1 MINVNQITSQL
12 ARMPDQALQKYAML
26 NKNDPYTVSL
36 ALSESNRRKAMR
48 EGAAPMP
55 GQMPKVVD
63 QDIAQMSPQPMQ
75 QMPPQQ
81 QMPQQARPQRPQQA
95 QQQLP
100 ENTGIGQLPAP
111 NMQRMADGGIVGYA
125 DTGLVE
131 TNKFVIPP
139 QGIKDPQTGEIIKP
153 ESWNA
158 LPKSQQMRL
167 VGALRSQ
174 AGLDPVPTNAYPGIQ
189 YAQYG
194 PSIEQWQQGIKNA
207 NPTMAQERE
216 QNMAV
221 VNAQAPTIERG
232 RPTMAND
239 PRLLTSAAPIDTT
252 RGAPTGGGVNTLVV
266 PPKTGAGA
274 NVAGGPAAPAGGIT
288 ALPSEADTIK
298 RLKENMVQNTEK
310 PLDESAF
317 LKRMSDISQPAYD
330 KANAM
335 VEKEKGRLKEGKE
348 QDFYMALIE
357 GGLAAASESSP
368 NGIQNI
374 AKGFS
379 KGAASYREGLK
390 DFRKASQENAKM
402 ELELARA
409 EAADKKGDVKTLYER
424 MDKYE
429 DRKLKRDDTINHGIA
444 QIINTNTSGQFD
456 IAKANIAGQYGLQ
469 QARINK
475 EGSIAASMAPQNLI
489 TALGKSKPGDPLY
502 TGYQMQTLKAH
513 AASLQENWSRQA
525 YPNGNM
531 GEPNQ
536 AFLAR
541 YPTPQ
546 TYIQENMDAMSG
558 AMGGT
563 GGGFVQPPANAT
575 ILPPKK

>member
-1 MINVNQITSQL
+1 MFNVNQITSQL
-12 ARMPDQALQKYAML
+12 AKMPDQALQQYAAMH
-26 NKNDPYTVSL
+26 KNDPYTVSL
-36 ALSESNRRKAMR
+36 ALAESNRRKDMR
-48 EGAAPMP
+48 AGATPQP

-63 QDIAQMSPQPMQ
+63 QDIAQMVAPPPQQMMPPQ
-75 QMPPQQ
+75 ARPQMPPQQ
-81 QMPQQARPQRPQQA
+81 TA

-100 ENTGIGQLPAP
+100 EQSGIGQLPAQ
-111 NMQRMADGGIVGYA
+111 NMQGMADGGIVGYA

-174 AGLDPVPTNAYPGIQ
+174 AGLAPVPTNAYPGIQ

-194 PSIEQWQQGIKNA
+194 PSIEQWQQGMKNA

-239 PRLLTSAAPIDTT
+239 PRLLTSAAPIDTAS
-252 RGAPTGGGVNTLVV
+252 GAPTGGGVNTLVA
-266 PPKTGAGA
+266 PPKTGAAA

-288 ALPSEADTIK
+288 ALPSETDTIK
-298 RLKENMVQNTEK
+298 RLKENMVQTTEK
-310 PLDESAF
+310 PLDEDAF
-317 LKRMSDISQPAYD
+317 LKRLGDISKPAYD
-330 KANAM
+330 KANALI
-335 VEKEKGRLKEGKE
+335 ETEKGRLKEGKE
-348 QDFYMALIE
+348 QDFYMSLIQ
-357 GGLAAASESSP
+357 GGLAAAGESGP
-368 NGIQNI
+368 NALQNI
-374 AKGFS
+374 AKGFE
-379 KGAASYREGLK
+379 KGAGNYAAALK

-402 ELELARA
+402 EVELARA

-424 MDKYE
+424 MDKYQ
-429 DRKLKRDDTINHGIA
+429 DRQLKRDDTINHGIA
-444 QIINTNTSGQFD
+444 QIINTTTSGQFG
-456 IAKANIAGQYGLQ
+456 IAQANVTGKYGLESAKIHQAGQ
-469 QARINK
+469 
-475 EGSIAASMAPQNLI
+475 IAASMAPQNLM
-489 TALGKSKPGDPLY
+489 TALGEAKPGSALR
-502 TGYQMQTLKAH
+502 TGFDLQTLKAH
-513 AASLQENWSRQA
+513 AATLQDSWSKIA
-525 YPNGNM
+525 YPNGTM
-531 GEPNQ
+531 GEPNA

-546 TYIQENMDAMSG
+546 AYIKENLDSMDT
-558 AMGGT
+558 GT
-563 GGGFVQPPANAT
+563 SGGFVQPPANAT
-575 ILPPKK
+575 VINKKQP

>member
-1 MINVNQITSQL
+1 MINVNQITSML
-12 ARMPDQALQKYAML
+12 SRMALPDLQKYAAMH
-26 NKNDPYTVSL
+26 KNDPYIVTL
-36 ALSESNRRKAMR
+36 AMSVANQKKQADVAKNGLQ
-48 EGAAPMP
+48 GLQP
-55 GQMPKVVD
+55 QPKVVD
-63 QDIAQMSPQPMQ
+63 QEISQMVAPPSQQMPQQ
-75 QMPPQQ
+75 QMPPQ
-81 QMPQQARPQRPQQA
+81 MA

-100 ENTGIGQLPAP
+100 EDSGIGQLPAQ
-111 NMQRMADGGIVGYA
+111 NMQGMADGGIVGYA

-139 QGIKDPQTGEIIKP
+139 QGIKDPQTGEIVKP

-174 AGLDPVPTNAYPGIQ
+174 AGLAPVPTNAYPGIQ

-232 RPTMAND
+232 RPTMAGD
-239 PRLLTSAAPIDTT
+239 PRLLTSAAPIDTAS
-252 RGAPTGGGVNTLVV
+252 GAPTGGGVNTLVA

-288 ALPSEADTIK
+288 ALPSETDAIK
-298 RLKENMVQNTEK
+298 RFKDAVGTTPEATINKTDFLKE
-310 PLDESAF
+310 LG
-317 LKRMSDISQPAYD
+317 DISKPAFD
-330 KANAM
+330 KATEL
-335 VEKEKGRLKEGKE
+335 VDKEKGRLKEGKD

-357 GGLAAASESSP
+357 GGLAAAGETGP
-368 NGIQNI
+368 NGLQNL

-379 KGAASYREGLK
+379 KGAASYRDALK
-390 DFRKASQENAKM
+390 DFRKATQENAKM
-402 ELELARA
+402 EVELARA
-409 EAADKKGDVKTLYER
+409 DAADKKGDLKSFYDHREKA
-424 MDKYE
+424 MDRQARKD
-429 DRKLKRDDTINHGIA
+429 DRVAAGISS
-444 QIINTNTSGQFD
+444 IINTTTAGQFD
-456 IAKANIAGQYGLQ
+456 VAKANISGQYGLQ

-475 EGSIAASMAPQNLI
+475 EGHIAASMAPLNLM
-489 TALGKSKPGDPLY
+489 TALGEAKPGSALR
-502 TGYQMQTLKAH
+502 TGFDLQTLKAH
-513 AASLQENWSRQA
+513 AASLQETWSRQA

-531 GEPNQ
+531 GEPNM

-541 YPTPQ
+541 YPDPK
-546 TYIQENMDAMSG
+546 TYINENLQ
-558 AMGGT
+558 AMGSGT
-563 GGGFVQPPANAT
+563 GGGLINQAPPGATVINKKQP
-575 ILPPKK
+575 